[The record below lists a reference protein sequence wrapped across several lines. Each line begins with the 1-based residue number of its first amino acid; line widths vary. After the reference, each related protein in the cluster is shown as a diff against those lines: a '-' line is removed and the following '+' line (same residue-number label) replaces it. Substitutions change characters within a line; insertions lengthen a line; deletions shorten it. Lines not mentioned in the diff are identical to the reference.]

1 MLLLLSPMI
10 PLPFLGDDVAAQ
22 EPFLFF
28 TSHQGQLAEAVRR
41 LHPQL
46 PIILASGY
54 AQRQDGPVPELPRIF
69 KPFSQ
74 AQLRDA

>member
-1 MLLLLSPMI
+1 MI
-10 PLPFLGDDVAAQ
+10 SDMAMPHMDGR
-22 EPFLFF
+22 
-28 TSHQGQLAEAVRR
+28 QLAEAVRR

-74 AQLRDA
+74 AQLRDALAQVLAQSAAG